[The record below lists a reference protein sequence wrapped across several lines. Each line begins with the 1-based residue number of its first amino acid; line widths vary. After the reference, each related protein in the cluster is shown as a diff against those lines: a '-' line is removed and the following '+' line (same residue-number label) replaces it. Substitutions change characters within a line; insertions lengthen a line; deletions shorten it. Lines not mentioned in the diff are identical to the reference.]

1 MSPADRPCTPSARLS
16 TFVRL
21 LRRLLLTKLLMLL
34 VVCSAPS
41 QEMPSGGREANVTGR
56 VRTDQGAVV
65 KSATVRL
72 ETEAGLRVA
81 EVPVNSAGEFYFS
94 YVPKQPYVLV
104 VTAEGFEPY
113 RQTLDISAT
122 ANDIIAN
129 ITLSPLGRLPSEKTP
144 PPALS
149 DAQAPKEAKREYET
163 AEKALQS
170 RKLGEA
176 RKHLEAAVRQ
186 YPCYARA
193 QTDLGL
199 LLSDQKDYKGSEAA
213 LRTSI
218 KCDAG
223 YLDAYS
229 ALGALLNAEKRY
241 GEADTV
247 LEQAVRQAPGSWQ
260 FHFQL
265 GAAEYGLKQYDEAEQ
280 QYRKAQSLAS
290 TPDPELNAKLADVY
304 LRKNDFPKAYAE
316 MQNYLKADPRGPL
329 APRIK
334 EIIKQMES
342 AGVLQAQQKGARANS
357 QQP

>member
-1 MSPADRPCTPSARLS
+1 MSPPGPRSTYSARLS
-16 TFVRL
+16 TVARP
-21 LRRLLLTKLLMLL
+21 LRRFLFVELLMLL
-34 VVCSAPS
+34 AVCPARG
-41 QEMPSGGREANVTGR
+41 QEMPSGGREANVVGR
-56 VRTDQGAVV
+56 VRTDQGTVV

-72 ETEAGLRVA
+72 ETEEGQRVA
-81 EVPVNSAGEFYFS
+81 EQPVNSAGEFYFS
-94 YVPKQPYVLV
+94 YVPKRPYVLV

-113 RQTLDISAT
+113 RQTLDVSAT

-129 ITLSPLGRLPSEKTP
+129 ITLSPLGKLASEKTS

-149 DAQAPKEAKREYET
+149 DAQAPKEAKREYEN
-163 AEKALQS
+163 AQKALQS
-170 RKLGEA
+170 HKLGDT

-218 KCDAG
+218 KCDPG

-241 GEADTV
+241 DEAEAV

-260 FHFQL
+260 FHFQM
-265 GAAEYGLKQYDEAEQ
+265 GVAEYGLKRYDEAEQ
-280 QYRKAQSLAS
+280 NYRKAQSLIS
-290 TPDPELNAKLADVY
+290 TPEPELNAKLADVY

-316 MQNYLKADPRGPL
+316 MQNYLKAEPHGAL

-334 EIIKQMES
+334 DIMKQMES
-342 AGVLQAQQKGARANS
+342 AGVLQAQQNAGTANP

>member
-1 MSPADRPCTPSARLS
+1 
-16 TFVRL
+16 
-21 LRRLLLTKLLMLL
+21 MLL
-34 VVCSAPS
+34 VVVCPAGG
-41 QEMPSGGREANVTGR
+41 QEMTGQGREANVTGR
-56 VRTDQGAVV
+56 VRTDQGTVV
-65 KSATVRL
+65 KSAIVRL

-94 YVPKQPYVLV
+94 YVPKQPCVLV

-122 ANDIIAN
+122 ANEIIAN
-129 ITLSPLGRLPSEKTP
+129 ITLSPLGKLASERTS

-149 DAQAPKEAKREYET
+149 DTQAPKEAKREYEN

-170 RKLGEA
+170 HKLGDA

-218 KCDAG
+218 KCDPG

-241 GEADTV
+241 DEAEAV

-260 FHFQL
+260 FHFQM
-265 GAAEYGLKQYDEAEQ
+265 GVAEYGLKQYDEAEQ
-280 QYRKAQSLAS
+280 NYRKAQSLTS
-290 TPDPELNAKLADVY
+290 TPEPELNAKLADVY

-316 MQNYLKADPRGPL
+316 MQNYLKAAPNGTL
-329 APRIK
+329 ASRIK
-334 EIIKQMES
+334 DVIKQMES
-342 AGVLQAQQKGARANS
+342 AGVLQAQQTKAAAGSS
-357 QQP
+357 QP